1 MKACI
6 TKLRSRRGASL
17 ILAAVYFLICAFV
30 GGTVLAAAS
39 SGGAHLK
46 NRRAQ
51 EQSYQIARSAAQ
63 LIQSELTVENGY
75 LQAEITKTLSGGT
88 TSYTLKSVE
97 SPETLQGLVCKGA
110 AAKYAQK
117 LGDTG
122 VFSDYKATGKLELE
136 LTENTDGVDSTEEHK
151 DTVEIRYA
159 VGDNYDLTVTIGE
172 GEEDS
177 RLCVFM
183 KASVAERSDGITVT
197 WTSPVIRKAGE
208 TA

>member
-75 LQAEITKTLSGGT
+75 LQAEIQEGALSSATWTG
-88 TSYTLKSVE
+88 LKK
-97 SPETLQGLVCKGA
+97 LVVDA
-110 AAKYAQK
+110 AYAQYK
-117 LGDTG
+117 GNSDPTAVPYGDL
-122 VFSDYKATGKLELE
+122 VLELAE
-136 LTENTDGVDSTEEHK
+136 KDDYDDTTEEHA
-151 DTVEIRYA
+151 DTVKIRYA

-177 RLCVFM
+177 LLCVFM
-183 KASVAERSDGITVT
+183 KASVAERGDGITVT